1 MMKHNIS
8 LFTRAEQLFTR
19 EELEETLATDSTFFV
34 EYVETVWLDR
44 YFKTLALSNTT
55 TIPSI
60 NSVISDTPSSPSNEF
75 NSKTENYAL
84 KSVLANEWVNHF
96 HEKLNVLPDE
106 FRDIVTEKY
115 LKRSSDG
122 RLPDD
127 ITVYEK
133 LNLSRA
139 SYYRKK
145 KEALEE
151 LGRLLYAYEM
161 NVSR

>member
-1 MMKHNIS
+1 MELGASFFSKTER
-8 LFTRAEQLFTR
+8 LFTKEQ
-19 EELEETLATDSTFFV
+19 LEETLATDSGFFK
-34 EYVETVWLDR
+34 EYVETIWLDR
-44 YFKTLALSNTT
+44 YFKTMALSNTT
-55 TIPSI
+55 AIPSI

-84 KSVLANEWVNHF
+84 KSILANEWINYF
-96 HEKLNVLPDE
+96 HEKLNILPDE
-106 FRDIVTEKY
+106 FREIITEKY
-115 LKRSSDG
+115 LSRSEDG

-161 NVSR
+161 NVDK